1 MSSIKTLLATEFE
14 LLKKDIIAQYEASG
28 QKATGNWATTVT
40 VTATEGSATLT
51 GAGYLFTGRPPGKQ
65 PPSQAI
71 LQWIQAKGITAQA
84 EQEISLSSLAYLIA
98 RKIGR
103 EGWKPKQDN
112 TAIINTVAT
121 PQRMQQIIDRVGEN
135 YITAFS
141 NDIINFLKQTT
152 A

>member
-1 MSSIKTLLATEFE
+1 MSNITELLAAEFE

-28 QKATGNWATTVT
+28 QKTTGNWASSLT

-51 GAGYLFTGRPPGKQ
+51 GSGYLLTGRPAGKQ
-65 PPSQAI
+65 PPSEAI

-84 EQEISLSSLAYLIA
+84 EEQISLSSLAYLIA

-112 TAIINTVAT
+112 SAIINTVAT
-121 PQRMQQIIDRVGEN
+121 PQRMQQIIDKVGEK
-135 YITAFS
+135 YITTFS
-141 NDIINFLKQTT
+141 NDIINFLKQNQ